1 LRIGS
6 VWESRA
12 VAEADYDADTDDPL
26 DRWVADARAD
36 EASLRRKRERW
47 LAQQAQEE
55 ATLLG
60 VLADLAERGVCLGLR
75 LRCGQVVQGQ
85 VRVVGRD
92 FVVVAT
98 PARTGGSRRSG
109 RARREGDVLVALG
122 EITAVRTPPGE
133 GLASGDRA
141 VTSRSTLAEAVTRL
155 VAERER
161 VVVALVGDHHLVRGT
176 LWSVG
181 QDVVVVR
188 LDDDSLP
195 AAMAY
200 VPLGAIA
207 QVSLS

>member
-1 LRIGS
+1 M
-6 VWESRA
+6 
-12 VAEADYDADTDDPL
+12 AEADYDADTDDPL

-55 ATLLG
+55 GTFVG
-60 VLADLAERGVCLGLR
+60 VLADLAERGAALGLR
-75 LRCGQVVQGQ
+75 LRSGQVVQGR

-98 PARTGGSRRSG
+98 PGRGGRD
-109 RARREGDVLVALG
+109 GDVLVALG
-122 EITAVRTPPGE
+122 EVMAVRTPPGE

-161 VVVALVGDHHLVRGT
+161 VVLALVGDHHLVRGT
-176 LWSVG
+176 LWSAG

-200 VPLGAIA
+200 VPFDAIA
-207 QVSLS
+207 QVSLR